1 MNEAIPSVLQMS
13 SISDVSM
20 TDFGGRKEG
29 YGGIL
34 IGVAAICL
42 FTSKHLM

>member
-20 TDFGGRKEG
+20 TDFGGHKEG